1 MDLSQVKVP
10 VKQAKAILMD
20 CRNRL
25 VENMMNGICRKDAHT
40 EVAEWLEGQDNI
52 LSPYAHD
59 AVFALIV
66 TDDEIEFR
74 KQYGNAMAEAVVL
87 VRNAMAKMK
96 S

>member
-1 MDLSQVKVP
+1 MDYDK
-10 VKQAKAILMD
+10 
-20 CRNRL
+20 L
-25 VENMMNGICRKDAHT
+25 VNGICRKDAYT
-40 EVAEWLEGQDNI
+40 EVAEWLEEQDNI